1 MIATSEIERMSVEE
15 RLQTI
20 EILWRSISHSHD
32 SLESPLWHREIL
44 ASRRAKVDSGK
55 GVFLSIA
62 DLRNRLKQAS

>member
-20 EILWRSISHSHD
+20 EILWKSISHSDD
-32 SLESPLWHREIL
+32 SLESPAWHREIL
-44 ASRRAKVDSGK
+44 VARRAKVYSEK

-62 DLRNRLKQAS
+62 ELRSRLKQAS

>member
-20 EILWRSISHSHD
+20 EILWKSISHFDD
-32 SLESPLWHREIL
+32 SLESPAWHREIL
-44 ASRRAKVDSGK
+44 AARRAKVDSGK

-62 DLRNRLKQAS
+62 ELRSRLKQAS

>member
-20 EILWRSISHSHD
+20 EILWKSISHFDD
-32 SLESPLWHREIL
+32 SREAPAWHREIL
-44 ASRRAKVDSGK
+44 AAKRAKVDSRN

-62 DLRNRLKQAS
+62 ELRGRLKQAS